1 MKVFVWSHEIVLL
14 YLEGTRGGAI
24 TVLGMC
30 LSSIDIRYN
39 LPEVLTNFMIS

>member
-24 TVLGMC
+24 TVL
-30 LSSIDIRYN
+30 IHYN